1 MFNTAYWLKR
11 HGEGYAKAAWRDKP
25 SPFAE
30 FTLPFIDGKSSLLE
44 LGAGVGQDGIWFAER
59 GFEVTLTELGEV
71 GLKVAEETAE
81 SKGLQNIKVTQLDMS
96 KPYPFPDNSFD
107 VVYAHSC
114 IQYFTEEDTRKI
126 FQEIHRVLKPE
137 GVLAVLVN
145 SVNDL
150 EYGTGPETS
159 RDYFEV
165 KGLQKRYFT
174 TEALKGYVGDLFKIK
189 FIDDKGESY
198 KDQEVG
204 NHGMVRLVA
213 GKSEMLNA

>member
-11 HGEGYAKAAWRDKP
+11 HTEGYAKADWRGKP

-30 FTLPFIDGKSSLLE
+30 FTLSFIDGKNSLLE
-44 LGAGVGQDGIWFAER
+44 LGAGIGQDGIWFAEC
-59 GFEVTLTELGEV
+59 GFEVTLTELGKS
-71 GLKVAEETAE
+71 GLKVAQETVK
-81 SKGLQNIKVTQLDMS
+81 SKKLQNIKVMKLDMTQS
-96 KPYPFPDNSFD
+96 YPFPDNNFD

-126 FQEIHRVLKPE
+126 FREIHRILKPG

-150 EYGTGPETS
+150 EYGTGPEIS

-174 TEALKGYVGDLFKIK
+174 TESLKKYTDDLFEIK
-189 FIDDKGESY
+189 FIDAKGESY

-204 NHGMVRLVA
+204 NHGMVRLIA
-213 GKSEMLNA
+213 KKRRL